1 MPNIKL
7 KKIEYHSVH
16 SHFTYDIPEEAAIE
30 TFGSVQR
37 FNEIISHLGDDWGG
51 PEKIGKPPT
60 DEEDDKLMDFLAEF
74 DYDREDDWFSDRK
87 GGYDISYEIVKPKD
101 NE

>member
-1 MPNIKL
+1 MANIKL

-16 SHFTYDIPEEAAIE
+16 SHFDYELSEEAVIE
-30 TFGSVQR
+30 TFGSVKR
-37 FNEIISHLGDDWGG
+37 FNEIISHLGPDWGG
-51 PEKIGKPPT
+51 PEIIGKKPT
-60 DEEDDKLMDFLAEF
+60 DEEDDKLMEFLAEH

-87 GGYDISYEIVKPKD
+87 GGYEISYQVIN

>member
-1 MPNIKL
+1 MADIKL

-16 SHFTYDIPEEAAIE
+16 SHFTYDIPEESVIE

-37 FNEIISHLGDDWGG
+37 FNEIISHLGNDW
-51 PEKIGKPPT
+51 PASEKIGEPPT
-60 DEEDDKLMDFLAEF
+60 DEEDDKLMDFLSEI
-74 DYDREDDWFSDRK
+74 DYEREEDWFSDRK
-87 GGYDISYEIVKPKD
+87 GGYEISYEIMKPKD

>member
-1 MPNIKL
+1 MANIKL

-16 SHFTYDIPEEAAIE
+16 SHFTYEISEEAAAE
-30 TFGSVQR
+30 TFGSVDR
-37 FNEIISHLGDDWGG
+37 FKEIISHLGEDWGG

-60 DEEDDKLMDFLAEF
+60 DEEDDKLMDFLGEH
-74 DYDREDDWFSDRK
+74 DYDREEDYFSDRK
-87 GGYDISYEIVKPKD
+87 GGYDITYEIMKPKN